1 MKKIQKPKPPTGFQR
16 LLWRL
21 PITLF
26 RAHLGFLVTKRIML
40 LTHTGRASGRP
51 RQAVLEVV
59 EHGDD
64 GSIVAASG
72 FGRAADWYK
81 NVRKT
86 PEVTIQVGG
95 RAHRARAAELSTDEG
110 GDLMAHYAMRRP
122 RSAKQLSR
130 LMGFEVD
137 GSADDFREVG
147 RAIPFVRFTPM
158 P

>member
-51 RQAVLEVV
+51 RQAALEVV

-86 PEVTIQVGG
+86 PRGHHPG
-95 RAHRARAAELSTDEG
+95 
-110 GDLMAHYAMRRP
+110 RRP
-122 RSAKQLSR
+122 RSSR
-130 LMGFEVD
+130 
-137 GSADDFREVG
+137 AG
-147 RAIPFVRFTPM
+147 RRAVHRRRR
-158 P
+158 

>member
-26 RAHLGFLVTKRIML
+26 RAHLGFLVTKRIIKQ

-51 RQAVLEVV
+51 CQAALEVV

-64 GSIVAASG
+64 GSIVAVFS
-72 FGRAADWYK
+72 FGRAGLIKYK

-95 RAHRARAAELSTDEG
+95 RAHRARAAD
-110 GDLMAHYAMRRP
+110 RP
-122 RSAKQLSR
+122 PTKAVNSWRTTR
-130 LMGFEVD
+130 
-137 GSADDFREVG
+137 
-147 RAIPFVRFTPM
+147 
-158 P
+158 